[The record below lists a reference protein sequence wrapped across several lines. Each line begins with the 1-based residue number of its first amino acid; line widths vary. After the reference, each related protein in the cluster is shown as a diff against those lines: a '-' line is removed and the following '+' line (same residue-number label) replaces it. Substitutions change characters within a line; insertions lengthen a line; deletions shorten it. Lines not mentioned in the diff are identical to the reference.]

1 MFEGCTWYLA
11 SAEDPA
17 WWARHEMER
26 YGDFEVGINTG
37 DMEEQN
43 KFKNFLVTSE
53 LGDSFRT

>member
-1 MFEGCTWYLA
+1 MA
-11 SAEDPA
+11 SAEVPA
-17 WWARHEMER
+17 RWARHEMER
-26 YGDFEVGINTG
+26 DGDFEVGINTG